1 MRHTHFWRRAAQKP
15 QNFHAFIL
23 VMCLE
28 ESSTTVIRVRASDG
42 ERARDIVYRYTDKDF
57 LLADA
62 ISFAVVVRRLDGVFA
77 SREVGRRWL

>member
-1 MRHTHFWRRAAQKP
+1 M
-15 QNFHAFIL
+15 
-23 VMCLE
+23 
-28 ESSTTVIRVRASDG
+28 IRVRTSDG